1 MRRGPGWAGES
12 GFLRARPTA
21 RAARSGTRPRACNLN
36 RPSPFARRPRFPPPE
51 ARNRSITNPAPA
63 SPSRGPPQRHRRP
76 IPFHCCMR
84 GNRGN
89 NKRET
94 IVIWEQSNHRN
105 ALGEKIQAG
114 PKTLACVNFRLVGW
128 PQDGEGDSL
137 TEFYVPLFPKRQDRP
152 GKVVTSKISCSVG
165 GTVSKSS
172 ACIPR

>member
-1 MRRGPGWAGES
+1 MKKACRPPTEACPHCRGTHPHAEGVTARRSTTRLDCSMRRGPGWAGES

-114 PKTLACVNFRLVGW
+114 PKTLACVNFRLVG
-128 PQDGEGDSL
+128 
-137 TEFYVPLFPKRQDRP
+137 
-152 GKVVTSKISCSVG
+152 
-165 GTVSKSS
+165 
-172 ACIPR
+172 